1 MGIVE
6 KAGSDDISAW
16 QQFSYLFCCPAYSE
30 FERGACVFLEGI
42 LGGPR
47 SILRAD

>member
-1 MGIVE
+1 MCIIE
-6 KAGSDDISAW
+6 WAGSDDISAR
-16 QQFSYLFCCPAYSE
+16 QQFSCSFCCPTCLE
-30 FERGACVFLEGI
+30 FERGARVFLEGI